1 MVGKWSA
8 MPPANLVYT
17 TSGAIKVTPH
27 IRRQFARPL
36 KPAQRSAHTVTPDD
50 LKDLLRHVKYPGFS
64 RDIVSF
70 GLVRAAALI
79 DGTARVAL
87 QITTADPQVPQ
98 QLRHDIEALLRGK
111 PGVREIMVD
120 IAVAAPKAALRP
132 VTTAA
137 TAGPGAPAAGAPLK
151 DVRTIIAVASGKG
164 GVGKSTVAV
173 NLACA
178 LARVLAAQGRKGVG
192 LMDCDIHGPSVP
204 LMMGLAG
211 QRPGLLAEQQML
223 VPLEAFDVK
232 VMSMGLLITEETPV
246 VWRGPMVTSA
256 IRNFIQNVLWGELEI
271 LVVDLPPG
279 TGDAQ
284 LTLAQTLPLNGAL
297 IVTTPQMAA
306 TQVATRGGTM
316 FNQVNV
322 PILGVAE
329 NMSWFE
335 DAAGT
340 RVALFGEGGG
350 ARTAEQLGTTLLGQ
364 IPLFPEIRAGG
375 DAGRPIVVAQPGH
388 PASIA
393 FLELAKAVLAKLISA
408 QA

>member
-1 MVGKWSA
+1 V
-8 MPPANLVYT
+8 T
-17 TSGAIKVTPH
+17 TDEI
-27 IRRQFARPL
+27 
-36 KPAQRSAHTVTPDD
+36 
-50 LKDLLRHVKYPGFS
+50 KDLLKQVKYPGFS

-70 GLVRAAALI
+70 GLVRSAALI

-98 QLRHDIEALLRGK
+98 QLRQDIEALLRGK
-111 PGVREIMVD
+111 PGVREIVVD
-120 IAVAAPKAALRP
+120 IAVAAPKTASRP
-132 VTTAA
+132 TQATTA
-137 TAGPGAPAAGAPLK
+137 TPGANAPLK
-151 DVRTIIAVASGKG
+151 DVRKIIAVASGKG

-178 LARVLAAQGRKGVG
+178 LVQVLAAQGRKGVG

-204 LMMGLAG
+204 LMMGLSG
-211 QRPGLLAEQQML
+211 QRPGLLPDQQML
-223 VPLEAFDVK
+223 VPLESHGVK

-246 VWRGPMVTSA
+246 VWRGPMITSA
-256 IRNFIQNVLWGELEI
+256 IRNFIQNVVWGELEI

-284 LTLAQTLPLNGAL
+284 LTLAQTLPLDGAL
-297 IVTTPQMAA
+297 IVTTPQLAA
-306 TQVATRGGTM
+306 TQVAARGGSM

-340 RVALFGEGGG
+340 RLPLFGEGGG
-350 ARTAEQLGTTLLGQ
+350 ARAAEQLHTTLLGQ
-364 IPLFPEIRAGG
+364 IPLFPEIRAAG
-375 DAGRPIVVAQPGH
+375 DAGTPIVVAQPH
-388 PASIA
+388 HRASA
-393 FLELAKAVLAKLISA
+393 AYLELAKAVLAKLA
-408 QA
+408 

>member
-1 MVGKWSA
+1 M
-8 MPPANLVYT
+8 
-17 TSGAIKVTPH
+17 
-27 IRRQFARPL
+27 
-36 KPAQRSAHTVTPDD
+36 TPDD
-50 LKDLLRHVKYPGFS
+50 LKDLLKQVKYPGFS

-70 GLVRAAALI
+70 GLVRGAALL

-87 QITTADPQVPQ
+87 QITSADPQVPQ
-98 QLRHDIEALLRGK
+98 QLRQDIEALLRGK
-111 PGVREIMVD
+111 PGVREIIVD
-120 IAVAAPKAALRP
+120 IAVAAPKTPPRPAQAAG
-132 VTTAA
+132 A
-137 TAGPGAPAAGAPLK
+137 TAPGATAPLK
-151 DVRTIIAVASGKG
+151 DVRKIIAVASGKG

-178 LARVLAAQGRKGVG
+178 LVQVLGAQGRKGVG

-204 LMMGLAG
+204 LLMGLAG
-211 QRPGLLAEQQML
+211 QRPGLIPEQQML
-223 VPLEAFDVK
+223 VPLDNFGVK

-256 IRNFIQNVLWGELEI
+256 IRNFIQNVAWGELEI

-284 LTLAQTLPLNGAL
+284 LTLAQTLPLDGAL
-297 IVTTPQMAA
+297 IVTTPQLAA
-306 TQVATRGGTM
+306 TQVAARGGSM

-350 ARTAEQLGTTLLGQ
+350 ARTAEQLNTTLLSQ
-364 IPLFPEIRAGG
+364 IPLFPEIRAAG
-375 DAGRPIVVAQPGH
+375 DAGKPIVVTQPQH
-388 PASIA
+388 PASLA
-393 FLELAKAVLAKLISA
+393 FQALAKSVLAKLV
-408 QA
+408 

>member
-1 MVGKWSA
+1 M
-8 MPPANLVYT
+8 VYT
-17 TSGAIKVTPH
+17 TSGATNVTPH

-36 KPAQRSAHTVTPDD
+36 KPAECTAPTVTPDEI
-50 LKDLLRHVKYPGFS
+50 KALLSQVKYPGFS

-70 GLVRAAALI
+70 GLVRSAALL

-111 PGVREIMVD
+111 SGVREIVVD
-120 IAVAAPKAALRP
+120 IAVAAPKAAPRP
-132 VTTAA
+132 AQTGA
-137 TAGPGAPAAGAPLK
+137 AGPPGAGAPLK
-151 DVRTIIAVASGKG
+151 DVRKIIAVASGKG

-178 LARVLAAQGRKGVG
+178 LAQVLAAQGRKGVG

-211 QRPGLLAEQQML
+211 QRPGLIPEQQML

-246 VWRGPMVTSA
+246 VWRGPMITSA

-284 LTLAQTLPLNGAL
+284 LTLAQTLPLNGAV

-306 TQVATRGGTM
+306 TQVATRGGSM

-364 IPLFPEIRAGG
+364 IPLFPEIRAAG
-375 DAGRPIVVAQPGH
+375 DTGRPIVVAQPQH
-388 PASIA
+388 PASAA
-393 FLELAKAVLAKLISA
+393 FLALAKAVLAKLG
-408 QA
+408 

>member
-1 MVGKWSA
+1 

-17 TSGAIKVTPH
+17 TSGATKVTPH

-36 KPAQRSAHTVTPDD
+36 KPAQRSAPTVTPDD
-50 LKDLLRHVKYPGFS
+50 LKDLLKQVKYPGFS

-79 DGTARVAL
+79 DGTARVSL

-111 PGVREIMVD
+111 PGVRQIVVD
-120 IAVAAPKAALRP
+120 IAVAPPKAAPRP
-132 VTTAA
+132 AA
-137 TAGPGAPAAGAPLK
+137 AAGAPGTPAASAPLK
-151 DVRTIIAVASGKG
+151 DVRKIIAVASGKG

-178 LARVLAAQGRKGVG
+178 LAQVLATQGRKGVG

-246 VWRGPMVTSA
+246 VWRGPMITSA
-256 IRNFIQNVLWGELEI
+256 IRNFIQNVQWGELEI

-306 TQVATRGGTM
+306 TQVAIRGGTM
-316 FNQVNV
+316 FGQVNV

-340 RVALFGEGGG
+340 RLALFGEGGG
-350 ARTAEQLGTTLLGQ
+350 ARTAEQLGSTLLGQ

-375 DAGRPIVVAQPGH
+375 DAGRPIVVAQPQH
-388 PASIA
+388 PASAA
-393 FLELAKAVLAKLISA
+393 FLALAKAVLAKLV
-408 QA
+408 

>member
-1 MVGKWSA
+1 M
-8 MPPANLVYT
+8 
-17 TSGAIKVTPH
+17 
-27 IRRQFARPL
+27 
-36 KPAQRSAHTVTPDD
+36 TPDD
-50 LKDLLRHVKYPGFS
+50 LKDLLKQVKYPGFS

-70 GLVRAAALI
+70 GLVRSAALI
-79 DGTARVAL
+79 EGTARVAL

-111 PGVREIMVD
+111 PGVRDILVD
-120 IAVAAPKAALRP
+120 IAVAAPKTPPRP
-132 VTTAA
+132 AQSA
-137 TAGPGAPAAGAPLK
+137 SGGAPTAGAPLK

-178 LARVLAAQGRKGVG
+178 LARLLRTQGRGGVG

-211 QRPGLLAEQQML
+211 QRPGLIPEQQML
-223 VPLEAFDVK
+223 VPLDAFGVK

-246 VWRGPMVTSA
+246 VWRGPMITSA
-256 IRNFIQNVLWGELEI
+256 IRNFIQNVQWGELEI

-306 TQVATRGGTM
+306 TQVAARGGSM
-316 FNQVNV
+316 FSQVNV

-340 RVALFGEGGG
+340 RVTLFGEGGG

-375 DAGRPIVVAQPGH
+375 DVGKPIVVGQPQH
-388 PASIA
+388 PASLA
-393 FLELAKAVLAKLISA
+393 FQALAQAVLAKLA
-408 QA
+408 